1 MTAIEGSFQA
11 VHHGSCQKRSK
22 VSRKTKLAAG
32 SASHT
37 TWQGRCNHFK
47 KTSRGRNFLSD
58 FSKAIALN
66 LRQAFGTPGVASECS
81 ARREDSAL
89 RIRSAHIQTLRK
101 RNSGDRQRGEFPT
114 SGAEGRGDSLGRRK
128 LPSAASL
135 GSQFTFARFSQ
146 GLPIFRSEC
155 LPDVT
160 PAQA

>member
-1 MTAIEGSFQA
+1 MKE
-11 VHHGSCQKRSK
+11 
-22 VSRKTKLAAG
+22 VSRQC
-32 SASHT
+32 T
-37 TWQGRCNHFK
+37 TGAVKRGRKCRERRNSQPEVPAIQRGK
-47 KTSRGRNFLSD
+47 GDVTTLRKTSRGRNFLSD
-58 FSKAIALN
+58 FTKAIALN
-66 LRQAFGTPGVASECS
+66 LRQAFGAPGIASECS
-81 ARREDSAL
+81 ARRKDSAL